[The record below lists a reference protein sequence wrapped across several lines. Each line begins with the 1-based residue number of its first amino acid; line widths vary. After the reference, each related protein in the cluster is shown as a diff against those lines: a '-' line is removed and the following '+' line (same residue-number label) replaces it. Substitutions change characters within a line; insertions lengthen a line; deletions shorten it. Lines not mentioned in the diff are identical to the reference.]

1 MDNHMIDLHSPDIK
15 FALETVR
22 QVAVLVKQVQAE
34 MVTQAITKEV
44 LTKGDKSPVTVADFT
59 AQALTAYHLMGAFPN
74 DPLVGEED
82 AGVLESPHEAAPL
95 ERVTYFVSKVLP
107 QATPGKVTTWIDY
120 GNAEPADRFWT
131 VDPIDGTK
139 GFLRGG
145 QYAVALALIEKGEV
159 QIGVLGC
166 PNLTDGTLQEMGGPG
181 SLVIAQRG
189 HGAWTTPLVGELDF
203 IQLHVSDTRENT
215 AARFLRSFEAG
226 HTNVGQLDRIAQ
238 EMGVA
243 VEPVLLDSQAK
254 YAILA
259 GGAGDLIFRLIS
271 PKMPDYKEKIWDQ
284 AAGSLVAQEAG
295 GKVTDLDGKPLDF
308 TQGRRLVK
316 NRGLLVSNTY
326 LHEAALD
333 AIKKVGA

>member
-1 MDNHMIDLHSPDIK
+1 MIDPHSPEIK

-22 QVAVLVKQVQAE
+22 QAASLVKQVQAE
-34 MVTQAITKEV
+34 MVTQAVTKE
-44 LTKGDKSPVTVADFT
+44 DKSPVTVADFA
-59 AQALTAYHLMGAFPN
+59 AQALTAYRLMETFPD

-82 AGVLESPHEAAPL
+82 AGVLESPQEAASL
-95 ERVTYFVSKVLP
+95 ERVSHFVSKVLP
-107 QATPGKVTTWIDY
+107 HATPDKVTAWIDY

-145 QYAVALALIEKGEV
+145 QYAVALALIEEGVV

-166 PNLTDGTLQEMGGPG
+166 PNLTGGSHQEMSGPG

-189 HGAWTTPLVGELDF
+189 QGAWTTPLFGELDF
-203 IQLHVSDTRENT
+203 TQLHVSHIRENA

-226 HTNVGQLDRIAQ
+226 HTNVGQLDLIAQ
-238 EMGVA
+238 KMGVTA
-243 VEPVLLDSQAK
+243 EPVRLDSQAK

-259 GGAGDLIFRLIS
+259 GSAGDLIFRLIS

-284 AAGSLVAQEAG
+284 AAGSLIAEEAG
-295 GKVTDLDGKPLDF
+295 GRVTDLDGKPLDF
-308 TQGRRLVK
+308 TQGRRLEN
-316 NRGLLVSNTY
+316 NRGVLASNAH
-326 LHEAALD
+326 LHEAALN
-333 AIKKVGA
+333 AIQSVGA